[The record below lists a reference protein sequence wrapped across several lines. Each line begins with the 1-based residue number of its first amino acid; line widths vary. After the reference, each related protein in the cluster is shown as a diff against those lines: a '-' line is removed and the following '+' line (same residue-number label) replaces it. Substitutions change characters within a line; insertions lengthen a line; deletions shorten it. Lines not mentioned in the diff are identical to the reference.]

1 MCYKS
6 FIVSAAMFLLA
17 VVTVSAQECGGKMKS
32 YSFVEAQGGVQLT
45 ATDADMSKLI
55 TPTAA
60 FSVGH
65 FFTPVVGA
73 RLHVNA
79 WQAKSGF
86 DDIDKY
92 YKWNYITPSAD
103 LMFNLSNLFSGSSQH
118 LLNVMF
124 LGGIGLN
131 YAWNNDELKDM
142 GVMTQRTPLAWK
154 DNRLSHNIRAGLRL
168 ETDVTKP
175 LGLSLE
181 VDANNTDDRFNSKT
195 NDADDWQFLAMV
207 GISYRFGRTAK
218 KCYKTEPAPVPVV
231 QEAKHVVEEVKP
243 VVEEKPV
250 VEAKPLVEAKPV
262 VVEKKPEPKE
272 VVKSEKLNEEIF
284 YVICK
289 SDPTANGIDQMQRVA
304 DFMKKYKDARV
315 KVVGYADKGTGNPK
329 INQMYAERRAKE
341 CKETL
346 VKKYGCDASRIDVDS
361 KGDTVQPFSE
371 NDKNRCVIIDS
382 QAQYKVYE

>member
-1 MCYKS
+1 MCYKN
-6 FIVSAAMFLLA
+6 FVVSAAMFLLA
-17 VVTVSAQECGGKMKS
+17 VITVSAQECGGKMKS
-32 YSFVEAQGGVQLT
+32 YNFVEAQGGVQLT

-60 FSVGH
+60 FSIGR

-103 LMFNLSNLFSGSSQH
+103 LMFNLTNLFSGSSQH
-118 LLNVMF
+118 LLNVML

-131 YAWNNDELKDM
+131 YVWNNDELKDM
-142 GVMTQRTPLAWK
+142 GVMTQRTPLAWNN
-154 DNRLSHNIRAGLRL
+154 NRLSHNIRAGLRL

-181 VDANNTDDRFNSKT
+181 VDANNTDDRFNSKS

-207 GISYRFGRTAK
+207 GVSYRFGRTAK
-218 KCYKTEPAPVPVV
+218 KCCKTEPVPVPVV
-231 QEAKHVVEEVKP
+231 EAKPVVVEQP
-243 VVEEKPV
+243 VVEEKPF
-250 VEAKPLVEAKPV
+250 VEAKPV

-289 SDPTANGIDQMQRVA
+289 SDPSASGTDQMQRVA

-315 KVVGYADKGTGNPK
+315 KVVGYADKGTGNPQ

-346 VKKYGCDASRIDVDS
+346 VKKYGCDASRIDIDS

-371 NDKNRCVIIDS
+371 NDKNRCVIIGS

>member
-1 MCYKS
+1 MS
-6 FIVSAAMFLLA
+6 LLA
-17 VVTVSAQECGGKMKS
+17 SGNVSAQKCCNDFRP
-32 YSFVEAQGGVQLT
+32 YWFVEGQGGVQLT
-45 ATDADMSKLI
+45 STDADMSKLI

-60 FSVGH
+60 FSVGR

-86 DDIDKY
+86 DDLDKY

-103 LMFNLSNLFSGSSQH
+103 LMFNLSNLFSGSSKH
-118 LLNVMF
+118 AVNVML

-142 GVMTQRTPLAWK
+142 GVMTERTPLAWK
-154 DNRLSHNIRAGLRL
+154 DNRLSHNVRAGLRL

-207 GISYRFGRTAK
+207 GVSYRFGRTAK
-218 KCYKTEPAPVPVV
+218 KCCKAEPVPVPVV
-231 QEAKHVVEEVKP
+231 EQKP

-250 VEAKPLVEAKPV
+250 VVEEKPLVEEKPV

-289 SDPTANGIDQMQRVA
+289 SDPSVSGVDQMQRVA

-315 KVVGYADKGTGNPK
+315 KVVGYADKGTGNPQ

-341 CKETL
+341 CKDTL
-346 VKKYGCDASRIDVDS
+346 VKKYGCDASRIDIDS

-382 QAQYKVYE
+382 QVQYKVYE